1 MLLLYEQK
9 LLTNKTRISFG
20 FADLLRVW
28 TQPCNMPHM
37 QEPNRNE
44 DQTVLDILDLVLLI
58 DVIRAFYPFFSVYK
72 WFESQIHVLLVF
84 YAFYVIFLS
93 IVRDFFFFF
102 LIYLLMWILHKW
114 ASCAKMSQLCAL
126 QITTKSWSGMTPNLH
141 FCYWNVSMCICMIL
155 FQPLIFSEKIII

>member
-44 DQTVLDILDLVLLI
+44 DKTVLDILDLVLLI
-58 DVIRAFYPFFSVYK
+58 DVIRAF
-72 WFESQIHVLLVF
+72 IH
-84 YAFYVIFLS
+84 
-93 IVRDFFFFF
+93 FF
-102 LIYLLMWILHKW
+102 LFING
-114 ASCAKMSQLCAL
+114 SNP
-126 QITTKSWSGMTPNLH
+126 KSMFFWFFMRFMLF
-141 FCYWNVSMCICMIL
+141 FC
-155 FQPLIFSEKIII
+155 Q